1 MNKMPVTDF
10 LHYLTLALFSPTQY
24 ATGAFGAPTGYK
36 NNTERY
42 ASNSSAAVAK
52 KIRACPDGTFMF
64 DCNHLGLGIL
74 WQWSANPD
82 ARYGGAVYKYDDIPD
97 ISVKNI
103 HKYCDD
109 WKDDGC
115 PESAL
120 IPGEWLRTEENDHV
134 GYYVGEGYVIECT
147 QKWQCKV
154 QKTNLKDRKWL
165 GHGKCIYIQYPEA
178 KDIVC
183 PCCGARFVQV

>member
-1 MNKMPVTDF
+1 MSKMLVTDF
-10 LHYLTLALFSPTQY
+10 LHYLTLALFSPSQY

-36 NNTERY
+36 NNSERY
-42 ASNSSAAVAK
+42 AANSSASVAK
-52 KIRACPDGTFMF
+52 KILACPPNTFMF
-64 DCNHLGLGIL
+64 DCIGLGKGIL
-74 WQWSANPD
+74 WGWRAKGD
-82 ARYGGAVYKYDDIPD
+82 TRYGGAVYKSNDVPD

-109 WKDDGC
+109 WNDDGC

-120 IPGEWLRTEENDHV
+120 TPGEWLRTAENDHV
-134 GYYVGEGYVIECT
+134 GYYVGDGYVIECT

-154 QKTNLKDRKWL
+154 QKTTLKDRDWL
-165 GHGKCIYIQYPEA
+165 GHGKSVFIEYPVVKE
-178 KDIVC
+178 IVC